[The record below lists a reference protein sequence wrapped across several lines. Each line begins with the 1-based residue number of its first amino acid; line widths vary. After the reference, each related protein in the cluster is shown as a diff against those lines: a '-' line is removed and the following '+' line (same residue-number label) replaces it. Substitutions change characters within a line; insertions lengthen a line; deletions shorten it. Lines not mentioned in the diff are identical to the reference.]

1 MSSIAR
7 DKTIKN
13 SYSNISLVEIE
24 TISADTN
31 ENQTAIEVQKSMFR
45 FESIT
50 KEFITG
56 NTA

>member
-24 TISADTN
+24 TISTDTN
-31 ENQTAIEVQKSMFR
+31 ENQTVTEVQKSMFR

-56 NTA
+56 NTV

>member
-7 DKTIKN
+7 DKTSKN

-24 TISADTN
+24 TISTDTN

>member
-7 DKTIKN
+7 YKTIKN
-13 SYSNISLVEIE
+13 SYSNISLEIE
-24 TISADTN
+24 TISTDTN
-31 ENQTAIEVQKSMFR
+31 ENQTATEVQKSMFR

>member
-7 DKTIKN
+7 YKTIKN
-13 SYSNISLVEIE
+13 SYSNISLEIE
-24 TISADTN
+24 TILTDTN
-31 ENQTAIEVQKSMFR
+31 ENQTVAEVQKSMFR

>member
-13 SYSNISLVEIE
+13 SYSNISLEIE
-24 TISADTN
+24 TISTDTN
-31 ENQTAIEVQKSMFR
+31 ENQTATEVQKSMFR

>member
-13 SYSNISLVEIE
+13 SYSNIFLVEIE
-24 TISADTN
+24 TISTDTN
-31 ENQTAIEVQKSMFR
+31 ENQTATEVQKSMFR